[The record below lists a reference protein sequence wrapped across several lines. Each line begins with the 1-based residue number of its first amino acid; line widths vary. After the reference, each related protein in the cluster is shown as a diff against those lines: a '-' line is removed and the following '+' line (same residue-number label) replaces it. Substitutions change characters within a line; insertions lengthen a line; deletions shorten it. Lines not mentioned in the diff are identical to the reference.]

1 MSHTKQTGKNTNTHR
16 SGGDSRRKGQQQDQ
30 MYRGAF
36 MVPVSK
42 DWVFRQR
49 TKKDG
54 SPGSQTEL
62 RENHPDV
69 TRIWVDRR
77 ENSKSSEQGDLLKVE
92 ITGPTKEVVDACYA
106 EGRQKIL
113 DSMDYDRKKAQS
125 KQENKQRYHE
135 RRHRQAQERLL
146 RANGGGSYS
155 DEIQSGDSAMMQSFK
170 MAMQKR
176 KAQAGDG
183 AAEDKGPSVA
193 QLKSGNAFGAL
204 LDDEDDA
211 FAEAQARRNQGKARR
226 ERKDRQQAQAKQA
239 QAKQSQ
245 AKSQSVADM
254 FADAPA
260 LPSAPRAV
268 REAPKVSSGWA
279 KMAAKPKQVEV
290 VKEPEPMVRFAVL
303 PKKTTGVSKTVER
316 SLSEWDRE
324 DEQSGWGSTVQ
335 SGGWDDWD

>member
-1 MSHTKQTGKNTNTHR
+1 
-16 SGGDSRRKGQQQDQ
+16 
-30 MYRGAF
+30 MYRGAYSARLEGLGL
-36 MVPVSK
+36 PAAYP
-42 DWVFRQR
+42 
-49 TKKDG
+49 DG

-77 ENSKSSEQGDLLKVE
+77 ENSKSSEQGDLLRVE

-125 KQENKQRYHE
+125 KQENKQRYNE

-146 RANGGGSYS
+146 RANGGDAYT

-176 KAQAGDG
+176 KARAGDST
-183 AAEDKGPSVA
+183 AEEKGPSVA
-193 QLKSGNAFGAL
+193 QIKSGNAFGAL
-204 LDDEDDA
+204 LEDEDDA

-226 ERKDRQQAQAKQA
+226 ERKDRQQAQAKQ
-239 QAKQSQ
+239 SQ
-245 AKSQSVADM
+245 AKSQSLADM

-290 VKEPEPMVRFAVL
+290 VKEPEPMVRFVAL
-303 PKKTTGVSKTVER
+303 TPKKTTGAAKTVER

-335 SGGWDDWD
+335 SGGWDEWD